1 MPALLTRNYCS
12 IGELFKLYHQQFN
25 HIHIYT
31 HIQIHRRNNIYIYIY
46 IYVNALAP
54 L

>member
-1 MPALLTRNYCS
+1 MPALLARNYCS

-25 HIHIYT
+25 HIYIHIYK
-31 HIQIHRRNNIYIYIY
+31 YIDATIY